1 MSLNVLFFIITL
13 ILGVVFGYGAISV
26 IEKGDLKGNYGRIFV
41 AGLLAVISI
50 LMFFESV
57 SYIF

>member
-1 MSLNVLFFIITL
+1 MNVLFFIITL
-13 ILGVVFGYGAISV
+13 ILGIAFGYGAVSV
-26 IEKGDLKGNYGRIFV
+26 IEKGDLRGNYGRLLV
-41 AGLLAVISI
+41 AGILAVISI

>member
-1 MSLNVLFFIITL
+1 MTVLFFIITL
-13 ILGVVFGYGAISV
+13 ILGIVFGYGSISV
-26 IEKGDLKGNYGRIFV
+26 IEKGDLKGNYGRIFI

>member
-1 MSLNVLFFIITL
+1 MNILFFAITL
-13 ILGVVFGYGAISV
+13 ILGIVFGYGAISV
-26 IEKGDLKGNYGRIFV
+26 IEKGDLRGNYGRLFV
-41 AGLLAVISI
+41 AGILAVISI